1 MKRAERVSANHVR
14 AKHRTL
20 DPRHCLFSL
29 LPYSLFLAAVV
40 ALTSC
45 AAPRI
50 PRPAPS
56 TPSPSTSAPDS
67 GKTYRVMGQTYR
79 VMGSSKGYVEKGM
92 ASWYGT
98 KFHGRKTAN
107 GEIYDMEKFTAAHRT
122 LPLGTYVKVKRT
134 DGKGDSVVVRVNDRG
149 PFVDNR
155 VIDLSRAAARQL
167 DMLNEGVAP
176 VVVTALG
183 EEILKGKSDEIT
195 LRPQFDYNK
204 GEFSVQVGAFTVK
217 ENAQRLVRR
226 MKDEYGAADLS
237 LFERGGMNFFRVRVG
252 KFAMREEAERFM
264 DKLLRSGEFDHA
276 FVVAR

>member
-1 MKRAERVSANHVR
+1 MKRAERVSANHVH

-45 AAPRI
+45 AAPSAL
-50 PRPAPS
+50 RPPPSDAPP
-56 TPSPSTSAPDS
+56 PSGGQS
-67 GKTYRVMGQTYR
+67 YRVMGQTYR
-79 VMGSSKGYVEKGM
+79 VMGSSKGYVQRGI

-98 KFHGRKTAN
+98 KFHGRKTAS

-134 DGKGDSVVVRVNDRG
+134 DGKGDSVVVKVNDRG

-167 DMLNEGVAP
+167 GMLNEGVAP

-183 EEILKGKSDEIT
+183 EEILKGKTDEIT
-195 LRPQFDYNK
+195 LRPRLDYNT

-217 ENAQRLVRR
+217 ENAEGLVRR

-237 LFERGGMNFFRVRVG
+237 LFEQGNTNFFRVRVG
-252 KFAMREEAERFM
+252 RITTREAAE
-264 DKLLRSGEFDHA
+264 KLRDQLINSGEFDRA